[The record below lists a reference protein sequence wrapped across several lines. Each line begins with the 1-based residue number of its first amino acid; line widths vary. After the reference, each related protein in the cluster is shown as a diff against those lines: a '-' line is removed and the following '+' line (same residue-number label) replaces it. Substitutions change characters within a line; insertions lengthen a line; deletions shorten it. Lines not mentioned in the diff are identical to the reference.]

1 MSVATAYRTLGLAP
15 GASSDEVRVAY
26 KRLALQ
32 YHPDKNRAGVDTTE
46 VFQRISAA
54 YKHISDTSQNQH
66 EGGGSMDDGDFDGTV
81 PFDEFMQMF
90 EAMFQNPSMSAFRTK
105 KKAKGKRPGM
115 RRRGGGRPRM
125 DFDDILFAGMSAF
138 GGMQDSQSFFDAMPG
153 ESFDDNDD
161 DELSALFE
169 EMARMQRRPTKSKFR
184 SSSRRKAGYTHK
196 AAQTATTTT
205 TNESDE
211 SGDATDDA
219 PSTSPTAA
227 IQIGDKVVVAMSRQ
241 GTVAFVGNVHYC
253 KGDMVGIVFDEA
265 VGKNNGTIKGV
276 EYFTCAPQHGLM
288 VQLCDVVRV

>member
-1 MSVATAYRTLGLAP
+1 MDLLSLTKGHRTLGLAP

-54 YKHISDTSQNQH
+54 YKHISDASQNQH

-90 EAMFQNPSMSAFRTK
+90 EAMFQKPSMSAFRTK

-138 GGMQDSQSFFDAMPG
+138 GGMYVRGIASSVI
-153 ESFDDNDD
+153 
-161 DELSALFE
+161 
-169 EMARMQRRPTKSKFR
+169 R
-184 SSSRRKAGYTHK
+184 SGF
-196 AAQTATTTT
+196 
-205 TNESDE
+205 
-211 SGDATDDA
+211 
-219 PSTSPTAA
+219 
-227 IQIGDKVVVAMSRQ
+227 VQ